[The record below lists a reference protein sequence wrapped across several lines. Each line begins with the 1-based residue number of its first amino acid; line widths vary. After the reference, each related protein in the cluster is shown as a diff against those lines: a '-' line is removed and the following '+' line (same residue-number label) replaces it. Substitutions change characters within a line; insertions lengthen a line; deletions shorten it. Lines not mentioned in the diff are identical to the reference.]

1 MAVGIGILLHVPL
14 RIIFKHVVYRRV
26 VSAEDIRKIVE
37 DAIRKYN
44 VTQSAVRAQVPPVFP
59 PSPYMVT
66 NRSTM
71 EGVPVYILGRDP
83 PYVGDLIGYQ
93 PEVWGGEE
101 YYRLYIGMVEIW
113 AQVMDSDNNVVGYY
127 PYYVRGLPSWG
138 AIIAH
143 EHADRI
149 NGSIVLLKIGIT
161 NPITNVVVPARSILW
176 LDKVFEG
183 KMRAIIADPAGILR
197 VPEYE
202 VAARFYQLQE
212 LVRQYSYAANTLHRE
227 NLFLRSLLQAKDYE
241 ARKYMD
247 LATVYERNYLNL
259 VGLTH
264 ELRGQLELME
274 RELAYMQKMHVADR
288 EHIEYLSSQI
298 TRMKD
303 ILNDL
308 MAILSQYHSAVLEST
323 RNIVEEER
331 RKAGGKAAP
340 QAPQAPAQAP
350 VQAQAQPQPQ
360 QPQQGGGYV

>member
-1 MAVGIGILLHVPL
+1 MHVPL
-14 RIIFKHVVYRRV
+14 RIIFKQVVYRRV
-26 VSAEDIRKIVE
+26 VSTEDIRKIVE

-59 PSPYMVT
+59 PSPYVIT

-83 PYVGDLIGYQ
+83 PYIGDLIGYQ

-113 AQVMDSDNNVVGYY
+113 AQVMDSDDNVVGYY
-127 PYYVRGLPSWG
+127 PYYVKGTPSWG

-143 EHADRI
+143 EHADRV

-161 NPITNVVVPARSILW
+161 NPITNVVVPAKSILW

-202 VAARFYQLQE
+202 TATRFYQLQE
-212 LVRQYSYAANTLHRE
+212 LLRQYSYTANTLHRE
-227 NLFLRSLLQAKDYE
+227 NMYLRSLLQAKDYE

-247 LATVYERNYLNL
+247 LANVYERNYLNL

-274 RELAYMQKMHVADR
+274 RELAYMQRMHVADS

-303 ILNDL
+303 IVNDL
-308 MAILSQYHSAVLEST
+308 MAIMSQYHAAVLEST
-323 RNIVEEER
+323 RGIVEER
-331 RKAGGKAAP
+331 RKKTGGKATQQTP
-340 QAPQAPAQAP
+340 QMPAQVP
-350 VQAQAQPQPQ
+350 VQAQTQSQ

>member
-1 MAVGIGILLHVPL
+1 MTVGIGILLHVPL
-14 RIIFKHVVYRRV
+14 HIIFKHVVYRRV

-37 DAIRKYN
+37 DVLRKYSM
-44 VTQSAVRAQVPPVFP
+44 TQSAVRAQVPPVFP
-59 PSPYMVT
+59 PSPYIIT

-93 PEVWGGEE
+93 PEMWGGEE
-101 YYRLYIGMVEIW
+101 YYRLYIGFVEIW
-113 AQVMDSDNNVVGYY
+113 AQVMDSDDNVVGYY

-143 EHADRI
+143 EHADRV
-149 NGSIVLLKIGIT
+149 NGSIVLFKIGIT
-161 NPITNVVVPARSILW
+161 NPITNVVVPARSVLW

-183 KMRAIIADPAGILR
+183 KMRAIIADPAGILS

-202 VAARFYQLQE
+202 VATRFYQLQE
-212 LVRQYSYAANTLHRE
+212 LVRQYSYVANTLHRE
-227 NLFLRSLLQAKDYE
+227 NMFLRSLLQAKDYE

-247 LATVYERNYLNL
+247 LANVYERNYLNL
-259 VGLTH
+259 VGLVQ
-264 ELRGQLELME
+264 ELKGQLELME

-303 ILNDL
+303 IVNDL
-308 MAILSQYHSAVLEST
+308 IAIMSQYHSMVLESA
-323 RNIVEEER
+323 RGLIEEKR
-331 RKAGGKAAP
+331 RKKAGGKET
-340 QAPQAPAQAP
+340 QQTPQAPAQVP
-350 VQAQAQPQPQ
+350 VQAQ

>member
-1 MAVGIGILLHVPL
+1 LHVPL

-59 PSPYMVT
+59 PSPYVIT

-127 PYYVRGLPSWG
+127 PYYVKGMPSWG
-138 AIIAH
+138 ALIAH
-143 EHADRI
+143 EHADRV

-183 KMRAIIADPAGILR
+183 KMRAIIADPAGVLR

-202 VAARFYQLQE
+202 VAARFYQLHE
-212 LVRQYSYAANTLHRE
+212 LLRQYSYAANTLHGE
-227 NLFLRSLLQAKDYE
+227 NMYLRSLLQAKDHE

-247 LATVYERNYLNL
+247 LANVYERNYLNL
-259 VGLTH
+259 VGSVQ
-264 ELRGQLELME
+264 ELKGQLELME
-274 RELAYMQKMHVADR
+274 REVAYMQKMHVADN
-288 EHIEYLSSQI
+288 EHIEYLSTLI

-303 ILNDL
+303 NLNDIT
-308 MAILSQYHSAVLEST
+308 AILSQYHDAVLEAT

-331 RKAGGKAAP
+331 RKAGGKAAQ
-340 QAPQAPAQAP
+340 QAPRAPAQVP
-350 VQAQAQPQPQ
+350 VQAPPQSPQQ

>member
-1 MAVGIGILLHVPL
+1 
-14 RIIFKHVVYRRV
+14 
-26 VSAEDIRKIVE
+26 
-37 DAIRKYN
+37 
-44 VTQSAVRAQVPPVFP
+44 
-59 PSPYMVT
+59 
-66 NRSTM
+66 
-71 EGVPVYILGRDP
+71 
-83 PYVGDLIGYQ
+83 
-93 PEVWGGEE
+93 
-101 YYRLYIGMVEIW
+101 
-113 AQVMDSDNNVVGYY
+113 
-127 PYYVRGLPSWG
+127 
-138 AIIAH
+138 
-143 EHADRI
+143 
-149 NGSIVLLKIGIT
+149 
-161 NPITNVVVPARSILW
+161 
-176 LDKVFEG
+176 
-183 KMRAIIADPAGILR
+183 
-197 VPEYE
+197 

-212 LVRQYSYAANTLHRE
+212 LVRQYAYAANTLHRE

-331 RKAGGKAAP
+331 RKAGGKAAQ

>member
-1 MAVGIGILLHVPL
+1 MAVGIGTLLHVPL
-14 RIIFKHVVYRRV
+14 RIIFKHVVYGRV

-37 DAIRKYN
+37 DALRKYN
-44 VTQSAVRAQVPPVFP
+44 VTRSAVRAQVPPVFP
-59 PSPYMVT
+59 PSPYVIT

-113 AQVMDSDNNVVGYY
+113 AQVLDSDDNVVGYY

-143 EHADRI
+143 EHAERV
-149 NGSIVLLKIGIT
+149 NGSIVLFKIGIT

-202 VAARFYQLQE
+202 VATRFYQLQE
-212 LVRQYSYAANTLHRE
+212 LVRQYSYAANALHRE

-259 VGLTH
+259 VGLVH
-264 ELRGQLELME
+264 ELKGQLELME
-274 RELAYMQKMHVADR
+274 RELAYMQKMHIADR

-303 ILNDL
+303 IINDL
-308 MAILSQYHSAVLEST
+308 MAVLSQYHSAVLESV
-323 RNIVEEER
+323 RGMVEEER
-331 RKAGGKAAP
+331 RKKGGKAA
-340 QAPQAPAQAP
+340 QQAPAQVP
-350 VQAQAQPQPQ
+350 VQAQAQPQ